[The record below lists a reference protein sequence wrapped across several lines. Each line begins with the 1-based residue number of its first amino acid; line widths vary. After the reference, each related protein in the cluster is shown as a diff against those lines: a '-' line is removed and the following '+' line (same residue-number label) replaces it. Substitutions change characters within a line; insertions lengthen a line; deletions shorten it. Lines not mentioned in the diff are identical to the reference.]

1 MLKRNL
7 NTKCGEKILK
17 FDVVVIGSGL
27 SGVMAALRASSQGK
41 KVAVVRKGWGA
52 SALVSGI
59 FEIAPTQGEQV
70 EFSSVL
76 ASLKAKNL
84 YHPYHHLD
92 LEALPTAFELFKK
105 FFPLKIQGSYTE
117 NHLFLSDMGFWQRA
131 AFAMESQFLDFRTL
145 GRKKVLTLGYDFSWF
160 QESQL
165 LPQML
170 AKKLDH
176 PEEVRK
182 CAQQIKSKFQLHN
195 YDLLLF
201 PPVLGLDFFS
211 DMKRE
216 LEHLLGLPVYETVAT
231 VPSVPGLRFQKALDA
246 SLHKASIP
254 LIQGKV
260 KNFDHHKKK
269 ITTLRV
275 SDELATEFNETTLEA
290 DLFILATG
298 KFFSGGLRKET
309 HFLETVFHL
318 PLFFENEKINQW
330 DTQKLLKKKFFK
342 SQPLF
347 QCGVKTN
354 SPLIPLDE
362 FNEPCYE
369 NVRAC
374 GTVLQGFDPNQD
386 GTRFGVQ
393 ILSGYKAGDM
403 AS

>member
-1 MLKRNL
+1 
-7 NTKCGEKILK
+7 
-17 FDVVVIGSGL
+17 
-27 SGVMAALRASSQGK
+27 MAALRASSQGK

-52 SALVSGI
+52 SALSSGI
-59 FEIAPTQGEQV
+59 FEVAQTQGEQY
-70 EFSSVL
+70 EFSSAL
-76 ASLKAKNL
+76 SYLKQKNP
-84 YHPYHHLD
+84 YHPYHQLD
-92 LEALPTAFELFKK
+92 LEVLPTAFELFKK

-117 NHLFLSDMGFWQRA
+117 NHLFLSDMGFWRRA
-131 AFAMESQFLDFRTL
+131 AFAMEPQFLDFRTI

-160 QESQL
+160 QEAHL

-176 PEEVRK
+176 PDEVRK
-182 CAQQIKSKFQLHN
+182 LAQQIKSKFQLHQ
-195 YDLLLF
+195 YDILLL

-231 VPSVPGLRFQKALDA
+231 PPSVPGLRFQKALDA

-254 LIQGKV
+254 IIQGKV

-269 ITTLRV
+269 ISALRV

-290 DLFILATG
+290 DTFILATG
-298 KFFSGGLRKET
+298 KFFSGGIRKDRV
-309 HFLETVFHL
+309 FSETVFHL
-318 PLFFENEKINQW
+318 PLFFENEKINGW

-347 QCGVKTN
+347 QCGIKTDKM
-354 SPLIPLDE
+354 LVPLDE
-362 FNEPCYE
+362 FGEPCYE
-369 NVRAC
+369 NVRVC
-374 GTVLQGFDPNQD
+374 GTLLQGFDPSHD
-386 GTRFGVQ
+386 GNTFGVQ
-393 ILSGYKAGDM
+393 MLSGYKAGDM